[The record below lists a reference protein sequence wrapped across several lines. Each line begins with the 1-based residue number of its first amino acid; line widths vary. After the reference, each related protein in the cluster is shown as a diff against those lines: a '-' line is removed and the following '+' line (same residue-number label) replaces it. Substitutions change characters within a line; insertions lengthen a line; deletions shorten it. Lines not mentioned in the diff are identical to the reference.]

1 MVAYINGERYEN
13 NGGRLT
19 VCCSPMGLFG
29 SARWR
34 LYCITITGNFYSI
47 IKTFQYENLASSPRT
62 FR

>member
-34 LYCITITGNFYSI
+34 LQTHAEFAAMVKSHRGYIVS
-47 IKTFQYENLASSPRT
+47 Q
-62 FR
+62 